1 LKLNWNKD
9 RFNQLSGGIIRR
21 HQTAEYSPTPEI
33 KSVSYIILAGGSVSL
48 TRNIFARG
56 SIKTILLREA
66 LEDEKTYL
74 QLEVGYEGKS
84 WYRVSAG
91 YERIEND
98 TNNYPDRYYRGQGI
112 FIRLTGKL

>member
-1 LKLNWNKD
+1 MK
-9 RFNQLSGGIIRR
+9 Q
-21 HQTAEYSPTPEI
+21 
-33 KSVSYIILAGGSVSL
+33 SVSYIILAGGSVSL

-56 SIKTILLREA
+56 SVKTILLREA

-74 QLEVGYEGKS
+74 QFEVGYEGRG

-91 YERIEND
+91 FERIEND
-98 TNNYPDRYYRGQGI
+98 TKNYPDRYYRGQGI